1 MLLLHAILNLVAL
14 LLWVNW
20 RGMGFKEYV
29 PYRSTLVHTLRSA
42 EPELQRRWGYLVGL
56 LALLLF
62 RGLLYQMVGP
72 GLKWVP
78 VIDLGVITLPFRS
91 DQPWR
96 MTLYS
101 LLSFV
106 VLWVAFQ
113 ICLLLLSVINRS
125 LPDTRPVQHLVRLH
139 LGRIER
145 WPLAVKLLLPLLG
158 GLLWLPVHPL
168 LSAIGMLPAAASF
181 RLVAEQAVVL
191 AFVSLL
197 AWKYLLLGVLVVH
210 VVNSHVYFGRFQLLD
225 FASDTARNV
234 LSVLRAVP
242 LQIGRIDLAP
252 FVMGGLVWAAA
263 WGFEL
268 GLVALFR
275 RLPL

>member
-1 MLLLHAILNLVAL
+1 MLLLHSILNLVAL

>member
-1 MLLLHAILNLVAL
+1 M
-14 LLWVNW
+14 
-20 RGMGFKEYV
+20 
-29 PYRSTLVHTLRSA
+29 
-42 EPELQRRWGYLVGL
+42 
-56 LALLLF
+56 
-62 RGLLYQMVGP
+62 
-72 GLKWVP
+72 
-78 VIDLGVITLPFRS
+78 
-91 DQPWR
+91 
-96 MTLYS
+96 
-101 LLSFV
+101 
-106 VLWVAFQ
+106 
-113 ICLLLLSVINRS
+113 
-125 LPDTRPVQHLVRLH
+125 
-139 LGRIER
+139 
-145 WPLAVKLLLPLLG
+145 
-158 GLLWLPVHPL
+158 
-168 LSAIGMLPAAASF
+168 
-181 RLVAEQAVVL
+181 VL

>member
-234 LSVLRAVP
+234 LSVMRAVP